1 MWVSLFLLFFF
12 SFRFL
17 FSVSFLRS
25 LFYICL
31 LFAGSSLHSHFS
43 GMPARGRHAGW
54 EFKKYQI
61 IIEFEYSRLP
71 TIRNTFENKTS
82 LPSFCSISL
91 SSLFHQMFHFSVCC
105 LFSLFS
111 LFRETGPRPA
121 CRLTVSNLGKMNLS

>member
-1 MWVSLFLLFFF
+1 MWVSLFLHFFF

-25 LFYICL
+25 LFYIFL

-54 EFKKYQI
+54 ELKKYQI
-61 IIEFEYSRLP
+61 IIEFEYPRLP
-71 TIRNTFENKTS
+71 TIRNTFGKKP
-82 LPSFCSISL
+82 PSPLFAPYLFLL
-91 SSLFHQMFHFSVCC
+91 SFINFHFSVCC

-111 LFRETGPRPA
+111 LFRDAGPRPA
-121 CRLTVSNLGKMNLS
+121 CRLTVSNLGAADVN